1 MQCQYNKLAIKRLR
15 ELLIAVLDYCNKMSL
30 KTYYN
35 VYTMN
40 MKSKRKASKF
50 KIAYGIKC

>member
-50 KIAYGIKC
+50 KIAYGIRC